1 MWCKVKAFCL
11 HSLTVAWGYCLAF
24 VGVTM
29 QGIDTVAD
37 ALGDPNLK
45 DQISAS
51 IGDARMT
58 GRVLLGISIVTIAAR
73 LRTIKK
79 GS

>member
-1 MWCKVKAFCL
+1 MWHKVRACCL
-11 HSLTVAWGYCLAF
+11 NSLTVAWGYCLAF
-24 VGVTM
+24 AGALM
-29 QGIDTVAD
+29 QSLDALAD

-51 IGDARMT
+51 IGDAKTT
-58 GRVLLGISIVTIAAR
+58 GRVLLGISIVTIVAR
-73 LRTIKK
+73 LRSIRR

>member
-1 MWCKVKAFCL
+1 MWCKIKSFCL
-11 HSLTVAWGYCLAF
+11 HSLTVAWGYTLAF
-24 VGVTM
+24 VGVMM

-58 GRVLLGISIVTIAAR
+58 GRVLLGISVITIAAR

-79 GS
+79 GN

>member
-1 MWCKVKAFCL
+1 MWRKLKAFCL
-11 HSLTVAWGYCLAF
+11 HSLTVAWGYSLAF
-24 VGVTM
+24 AGVMM

-58 GRVLLGISIVTIAAR
+58 GRVLLGISIVTIVAR

-79 GS
+79 GN

>member
-11 HSLTVAWGYCLAF
+11 HSLTVAWGYSLAF
-24 VGVTM
+24 VGVMM

-58 GRVLLGISIVTIAAR
+58 GRVLLGISVITIAAR

-79 GS
+79 GN